1 MARTIV
7 SEARSTDR
15 RPAVPLSTRDRDR
28 LLRHARTAQ
37 RRAQRAGHPVLAA
50 ITVDAPDGLDAMGTI
65 TGARRTGEPWSVYGQ
80 RDRDGQVLATL
91 GAVVT
96 LEAEGPTRFAS
107 VARSWSTL
115 AADAACDPSRGAEA
129 EGLVAVGGFA
139 FADDGARTREW
150 DGFAPASLV
159 VPQLSLAGRAGRVRA
174 TIAVRVAP
182 FDDPA
187 GLVASALTRVDQVV
201 AGRPPLLDPDPVAR
215 ARVISALPPAHYEQA
230 VASGVRMIREGAFEK
245 IVLAREVQVAG
256 RPVPD
261 PAAVLG
267 VLRDAYDGCAVLA
280 VGRGDRTFI
289 AATPEL
295 LVRRAGNRVATL
307 ALAGTT
313 GRSSDPAVETHLG
326 EHLLRSAKNREE
338 HAIVVRRIV
347 SRLDELAI
355 WTTAAPR
362 PEIVK
367 AASAQHLATPIRAH
381 LASSVGVLDLVE
393 RLHPTP
399 AVGGFPEPAALPLI
413 PALEGMDRGWY
424 AGPVGWI
431 DAAGDGDFSV
441 ALRSALLEPELARCY
456 AGVGVVDGSDPAAE
470 LAETETK
477 LQALLPVLSA

>member
-1 MARTIV
+1 
-7 SEARSTDR
+7 
-15 RPAVPLSTRDRDR
+15 
-28 LLRHARTAQ
+28 
-37 RRAQRAGHPVLAA
+37 
-50 ITVDAPDGLDAMGTI
+50 
-65 TGARRTGEPWSVYGQ
+65 VYGQ

-91 GAVVT
+91 GAVET
-96 LEAEGPTRFAS
+96 LEARGPQRFATVS
-107 VARSWSTL
+107 RAWGVL
-115 AADAACDPSRGAEA
+115 AADAACDPGQGVEA

-139 FADDGARTREW
+139 FAEDGATTPVW
-150 DGFAPASLV
+150 DGFAPASLL
-159 VPQLSLAGRAGRVRA
+159 VPRLSLAGRGDRVRA
-174 TIAVRVAP
+174 TVAVLVAP
-182 FDDPA
+182 GDDPA
-187 GLVASALTRVDQVV
+187 AVVAEALARVDDVP
-201 AGRPPLLDPDPVAR
+201 AGLHPPMMDPDPVQR
-215 ARVISALPPAHYEQA
+215 ARIVSALPPSHYEHA
-230 VASGVRMIREGAFEK
+230 VASGVRLIRDGAFEK

-256 RPVPD
+256 RPTPD
-261 PAAVLG
+261 PGAVLG
-267 VLRDAYDGCAVLA
+267 VLREAYDGCAVLA
-280 VGRGDRTFI
+280 VGRGDRTFV

-307 ALAGTT
+307 ALAGTA

-338 HAIVVRRIV
+338 HAIVVRRILA
-347 SRLDELAI
+347 RLDDLAI

-362 PEIVK
+362 PEVVK

-413 PALEGMDRGWY
+413 PALEGLDRGWY

-456 AGVGVVDGSDPAAE
+456 AGVGVVEASDPAAE
-470 LAETETK
+470 LAETEVK
-477 LQALLPVLSA
+477 LQALLPLLSA